1 MRLSRLRPWRG
12 CGSTVEKIGV
22 AARATG
28 FTVRHLGGTVAALFY
43 QPLAAI
49 RQRVG
54 WLGRLRLG
62 PLGFEPR
69 TKGL

>member
-1 MRLSRLRPWRG
+1 MRLSSMRSWRG
-12 CGSTVEKIGV
+12 CASAMEKIGV

-28 FTVRHLGGTVAALFY
+28 FTVRHLGHTVAVLFR
-43 QPLAAI
+43 QPIAATE
-49 RQRVG
+49 QRVG
-54 WLGRLRLG
+54 WLGRFGLG